1 MKSDRTAHRF
11 RIAFPVTGFTLIELL
26 VVIAIIGILASM
38 LLPSLSRGKE
48 RARMT
53 QCINNLRQMG
63 ISMKLYVDDQRGK
76 FPLSYAIEPDTQL
89 LKEARPTL
97 GGNDPA
103 PEQLSCFPTAKARP
117 LYPYMRPSEVY
128 RCPVD
133 KGQRLYFC
141 KCTSP
146 LKPTDW
152 EALGC
157 SYHYNAGLLTYLA
170 GGGFKEQPED
180 EREGLAGKDEGW
192 AIFPERYILLHEPP
206 ARLYPYRCLPFTPAW
221 YQWHYLGG
229 PSDIEDPQTARQQFI
244 SPIAF
249 VDGHA
254 AQHNFSK
261 ALSTDPYFPYE
272 PTKDWIW
279 YKPAASTVVQ
289 R

>member
-1 MKSDRTAHRF
+1 MKETKKQLSQR
-11 RIAFPVTGFTLIELL
+11 GFTLIELL

-38 LLPSLSRGKE
+38 LLPSLNKGKE

-53 QCINNLRQMG
+53 QCLNNLHQMG
-63 ISMKLYVDDQRGK
+63 VAIKLYVDDDRGK
-76 FPLSYAIEPDTQL
+76 FPLAYVIEPDPPQYKITG
-89 LKEARPTL
+89 AAL

-117 LYPYMRPSEVY
+117 LYNYMKPSEVF

-133 KGQRLYFC
+133 KGQVLYVC
-141 KCTSP
+141 CP
-146 LKPTDW
+146 CEHYLKPSDW
-152 EALGC
+152 EKLGC
-157 SYHYNAGLLTYLA
+157 SYHYNDGGLAYLG
-170 GGGFKEQPED
+170 GGGFKQPPADQEY
-180 EREGLAGKDEGW
+180 GIAGKSEDW
-192 AIFPERYILLHEPP
+192 APSPERYILLHEPP
-206 ARLYPYRCLPFTPAW
+206 ARLYGCPPGEIPKW
-221 YQWHYLGG
+221 YQWHFLRG

-249 VDGHA
+249 VDGHV

-279 YKPAASTVVQ
+279 YKPAPEQVAQ